1 MASAFDAMMMP
12 KKTDLSKPWRV
23 SVAAEDM
30 VILVAR
36 DGIQACSI
44 NKGEILNDKNKG
56 KANHNIFWVF
66 RIRMPFVGP
75 QFPCASCFGRKGFKG
90 FGFGRCRPQ
99 RSMKLD

>member
-44 NKGEILNDKNKG
+44 NKGEILSDKKQG
-56 KANHNIFWVF
+56 K
-66 RIRMPFVGP
+66 
-75 QFPCASCFGRKGFKG
+75 S
-90 FGFGRCRPQ
+90 
-99 RSMKLD
+99 